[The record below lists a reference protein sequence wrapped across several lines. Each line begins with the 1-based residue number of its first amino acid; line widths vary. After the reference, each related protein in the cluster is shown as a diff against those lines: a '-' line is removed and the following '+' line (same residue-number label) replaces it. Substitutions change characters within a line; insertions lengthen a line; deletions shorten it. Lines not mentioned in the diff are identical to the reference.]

1 MSCVETESQNLFLPS
16 SRFLSSKNYFKNTI
30 RVSTICAQ
38 IRTNI
43 TLYVHSDLVIT
54 ICNLLH
60 GRKESVI
67 KNIRL
72 HCTNSS

>member
-16 SRFLSSKNYFKNTI
+16 SRFLSSKNSFKNTI
-30 RVSTICAQ
+30 RVSTICVQ

-43 TLYVHSDLVIT
+43 TLYVHSDLGIT
-54 ICNLLH
+54 ICNLLYCS
-60 GRKESVI
+60 KESVI
-67 KNIRL
+67 NNIRL